1 MQALL
6 TQNRVMGVV
15 GAVETG
21 VGLWYFTNGHR
32 VNGSFYAITVAFL
45 ASVYVRRQNKLR
57 RQDGGRRY

>member
-1 MQALL
+1 VIGLI
-6 TQNRVMGVV
+6 

-21 VGLWYFTNGHR
+21 VGLWYFTNGHW

-57 RQDGGRRY
+57 RQDGGRRYY